1 MNADP
6 VFLGLEGGW
15 GLVEIQV
22 MYKMHAYQYRV
33 THLLIFQTVYK
44 WQSFMLTLV
53 CNIHTLSKM
62 INIRRHSKNA
72 HD

>member
-33 THLLIFQTVYK
+33 THLLIFQNG
-44 WQSFMLTLV
+44 SHLCL
-53 CNIHTLSKM
+53 
-62 INIRRHSKNA
+62 R
-72 HD
+72 